1 MEGKKYILFYVATIK
16 KAIRVEMRF
25 YRSLILSEN
34 LSLRGQIEE
43 TIIKTSYLEKTVGRR
58 TLDYFLYIY
67 FLYIYLKKQEPIQVI
82 HVRD

>member
-1 MEGKKYILFYVATIK
+1 MRIMECNPAYRGMITKGRGGEEREGKKYILFYVATIK

-43 TIIKTSYLEKTVGRR
+43 TIIKTSYLEKNCW
-58 TLDYFLYIY
+58 
-67 FLYIYLKKQEPIQVI
+67 KKNA
-82 HVRD
+82 

>member
-1 MEGKKYILFYVATIK
+1 MRGRGREGKKYILFYAATIK

-58 TLDYFLYIY
+58 TLDYLLRFI
-67 FLYIYLKKQEPIQVI
+67 
-82 HVRD
+82 